1 MLQETD
7 RLIQCI
13 RQMMALQWEVKV
25 SHVHREVNICADGL
39 AEMSFG
45 LATYIVLY
53 DSCPNHIKD
62 RFLFDL
68 SRVGTPRLI
77 VL

>member
-1 MLQETD
+1 ME
-7 RLIQCI
+7 
-13 RQMMALQWEVKV
+13 LQWEVKV
-25 SHVHREVNICADGL
+25 SHILREENICTDGL

-45 LATYIVLY
+45 LATYIILY

>member
-1 MLQETD
+1 
-7 RLIQCI
+7 
-13 RQMMALQWEVKV
+13 
-25 SHVHREVNICADGL
+25 VNICADGL